1 MDIERRDFLRLTAGA
16 LTWSLAAE
24 PAWAQTNKTEVHWLG
39 QATTKITSLTG
50 KVIVIDPFLTNN
62 PKTPVGFKNLD
73 ALGKVDVIL
82 VTHGH
87 GDHTGDV
94 AELAKRTGAT
104 VLGSG
109 GLIQTMVDLGW
120 VAPEK
125 AVRFG
130 KGGKVQP
137 AGPQITITQTRAE
150 HTSEI
155 TSVDPATK
163 KSTTYPAGEPTGFI
177 IEMENGFKLYHMGD
191 TGLFGDMR
199 LIGDYYKPDLI
210 MIPIG
215 GHFVMDPK
223 DAAYATK
230 EMLKPKFAIPIH
242 YGTFPVLKGTPQ
254 EYQAALGQ
262 TTTQVFPL
270 SPGDKLQF

>member
-1 MDIERRDFLRLTAGA
+1 MEMQRRDFLKFAGA
-16 LTWSLAAE
+16 MTFALAAG
-24 PAWAQTNKTEVHWLG
+24 PSWAQSSKIEVHWLG
-39 QATTKITSLTG
+39 QSATKITSLSG
-50 KVIVIDPFLTNN
+50 KVIVIDPFLTHN
-62 PKTPVGFKNLD
+62 PKTPPQYKNLD

-94 AELAKRTGAT
+94 AELAKRTGAK

-109 GLIQTMVDLGW
+109 GLIQTMLDLGW
-120 VAPEK
+120 VSPEQGI
-125 AVRFG
+125 RFG
-130 KGGKVQP
+130 KGGKVTP
-137 AGPQITITQTRAE
+137 AGPQIVITQTRAE

-155 TSVDPATK
+155 TVTDPATK
-163 KSTTYPAGEPTGFI
+163 KSTTYPGGEPTGFI
-177 IEMENGFKLYHMGD
+177 VEFENGFKLYHMGD

-199 LIGDYYKPDLI
+199 LIGDYYKPDLV

-230 EMLKPKFAIPIH
+230 EMLKPKYAIPIH
-242 YGTFPVLKGTPQ
+242 YATFPVLRGTPQ
-254 EYQAALGQ
+254 EYQQFLGQ
-262 TTTQVFPL
+262 TTTQVFPI
-270 SPGDKLQF
+270 SPGDKLTF

>member
-1 MDIERRDFLRLTAGA
+1 M
-16 LTWSLAAE
+16 
-24 PAWAQTNKTEVHWLG
+24 
-39 QATTKITSLTG
+39 
-50 KVIVIDPFLTNN
+50 IVIDPFLTNN